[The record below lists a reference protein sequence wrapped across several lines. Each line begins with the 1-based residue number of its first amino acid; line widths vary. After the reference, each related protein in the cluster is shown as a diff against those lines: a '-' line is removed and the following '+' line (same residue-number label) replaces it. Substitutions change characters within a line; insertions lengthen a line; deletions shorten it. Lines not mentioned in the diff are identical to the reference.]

1 MQPCS
6 YAALYATVCCH
17 TKQNHAA
24 MQQHTAL
31 YATACCQTMQPCSY
45 APRFTRQFVVTP
57 SKTMQPCNYTPRFT
71 RQLVVKPCSHAAT
84 RRALRDSLLPHQAKP
99 CSHAATHRA
108 LHDSLLSNH
117 AAMQLHAALY
127 ATVCCHTNHQAKPC
141 SHAATHRALHDSL
154 DMGGMDEHMTFVGLN
169 WGKLAAS
176 CFEKENVAIR
186 FREKYTGVLSDKDG
200 LIIRQFLHH
209 MLTRMAS
216 SFVSSYT
223 TCRQAFQQSATTFFL
238 TCANV

>member
-1 MQPCS
+1 MSLIPGLFRGNQ
-6 YAALYATVCCH
+6 TVMSSGRLPGNK
-17 TKQNHAA
+17 TMQNHAA
-24 MQQHTAL
+24 MQ
-31 YATACCQTMQPCSY
+31 PCS
-45 APRFTRQFVVTP
+45 
-57 SKTMQPCNYTPRFT
+57 YTPRFT
-71 RQLVVKPCSHAAT
+71 RQLVLKPCSHAAT

-169 WGKLAAS
+169 WGKQAAS
-176 CFEKENVAIR
+176 CFEKEKLL
-186 FREKYTGVLSDKDG
+186 FGFEKSILV
-200 LIIRQFLHH
+200 FC
-209 MLTRMAS
+209 LTRMAS

-223 TCRQAFQQSATTFFL
+223 TC
-238 TCANV
+238 